1 LLLSF
6 GCLWLTVPRT
16 TKEFIMKKATFN
28 QVWDLLNKTEN
39 GCVCTSSKGSEY
51 NLKAKQS
58 KKDEAKYI
66 VASRNRIVI
75 YIHAEDWEK
84 SQNKH
89 GVRIGGIFNGNPSI
103 FDWYDANAPKKSR
116 KK

>member
-1 LLLSF
+1 
-6 GCLWLTVPRT
+6 
-16 TKEFIMKKATFN
+16 MKKATFN
-28 QVWDLLNKTEN
+28 QVWELLNNTEN
-39 GCVCTSSKGSEY
+39 GGICTSSKGAEY

-66 VASRNRIVI
+66 VTSRNKIVI
-75 YIHAEDWEK
+75 YIRAEDWEK

-103 FDWYDANAPKKSR
+103 FDWYDKNKPTRTTKK
-116 KK
+116 